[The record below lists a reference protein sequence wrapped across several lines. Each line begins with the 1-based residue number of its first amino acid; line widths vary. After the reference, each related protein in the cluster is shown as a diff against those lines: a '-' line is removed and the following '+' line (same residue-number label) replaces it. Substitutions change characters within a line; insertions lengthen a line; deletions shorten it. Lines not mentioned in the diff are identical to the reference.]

1 MSCEKVV
8 VAGLDFFSK
17 VNEQAALKEPTG
29 WLAVFVF
36 ESYTYIVDGLLHA
49 QRSFTDDKLDKKAP
63 LMSSC
68 KIDILERFSKI
79 IYSNR

>member
-8 VAGLDFFSK
+8 VVGLDFFSK

-49 QRSFTDDKLDKKAP
+49 QRSFTDDKLDKKSP
-63 LMSSC
+63 L
-68 KIDILERFSKI
+68 DEFLQ
-79 IYSNR
+79 N